1 MKIFSRKNLS
11 FALKICIVFAGIIGV
26 FISLF
31 TTRLDGYSHWPVRF
45 LYFTTQSNLW
55 IGFTVLAILL
65 LPYFPDK
72 NKEKWEKRLYILKY
86 IFTVSITVTGLVF
99 CFLLAPFADESYRP
113 WSFTSILTH
122 VIAPLT
128 SIVDFF
134 VDETQI
140 EWKNRNLFYSIVP
153 PLCYFAFA
161 MLLGAFNVDF
171 GRGEPFPYFFLN
183 FKTEAG
189 LFGFVDGDLPQ
200 FGSMYWIILIL
211 CMILGLSALY
221 SLKYKKNKN

>member
-1 MKIFSRKNLS
+1 
-11 FALKICIVFAGIIGV
+11 
-26 FISLF
+26 
-31 TTRLDGYSHWPVRF
+31 
-45 LYFTTQSNLW
+45 
-55 IGFTVLAILL
+55 
-65 LPYFPDK
+65 
-72 NKEKWEKRLYILKY
+72 
-86 IFTVSITVTGLVF
+86 
-99 CFLLAPFADESYRP
+99 
-113 WSFTSILTH
+113 
-122 VIAPLT
+122 
-128 SIVDFF
+128 